1 MSATK
6 IDNRNHKKMGRVLVE
21 VFAFIDVFK
30 DVYNEKLVDLAVKF
44 GCHSPWSF
52 QYL

>member
-6 IDNRNHKKMGRVLVE
+6 IDNRKMGRKMVE
-21 VFAFIDVFK
+21 VVAFIDL
-30 DVYNEKLVDLAVKF
+30 YTINKLADLALKF
-44 GCHSPWSF
+44 GRHSPWSF